1 MCLKLFLELLK
12 KILNK
17 NIINDK
23 IMSKLKITV
32 GGQ

>member
-1 MCLKLFLELLK
+1 MIDKIGTEMCLKLFLEIFK

-23 IMSKLKITV
+23 IISE
-32 GGQ
+32 